1 MKHVANSRPSVP
13 HSTEPPPRLILVV
26 PGRWEQFWQWADTRR
41 EEGRLQIRSTN
52 RAAGS
57 FVTLEGTRYQCVT
70 RFEQT
75 RGYSRDTPVIKVGT
89 WWNHDWI
96 YQLPNYFDTVT
107 EEQF

>member
-1 MKHVANSRPSVP
+1 VP

-70 RFEQT
+70 RFEQ
-75 RGYSRDTPVIKVGT
+75 RVQSGYASHQGRHVVEP
-89 WWNHDWI
+89 
-96 YQLPNYFDTVT
+96 
-107 EEQF
+107 